1 MKEAEINAERLR
13 DQKKMQELAA
23 QKAKIEKEKRDQ
35 LAASKEA
42 EKNEALARQKAEEE
56 KVKQQMEEMQ

>member
-1 MKEAEINAERLR
+1 MEQMKEAEINAERIR
-13 DQKKMQELAA
+13 DQKKMQELAE

-42 EKNEALARQKAEEE
+42 EKNEALAR
-56 KVKQQMEEMQ
+56 